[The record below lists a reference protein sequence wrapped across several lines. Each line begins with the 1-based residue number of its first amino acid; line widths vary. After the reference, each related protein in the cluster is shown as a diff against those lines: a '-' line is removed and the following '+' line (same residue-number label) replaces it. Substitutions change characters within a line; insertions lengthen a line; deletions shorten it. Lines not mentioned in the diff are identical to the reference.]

1 MFLSAAGLFLAALMS
16 GSNTFADVARKK
28 ALYKHSLVP
37 VTFWC
42 QVFAA
47 VIFAIALV
55 TRIVMGAGVVFR
67 DSGDLFGIAGVH
79 LPPAETYFVYLSI
92 DVLLVSIANLLL
104 FRALQVSPLS
114 LCIPFMA
121 FTPIFLIPTGFVILG
136 ELPPDV
142 KLLGV
147 LLVFIGS
154 VLMHRRLFAVSWAAP
169 VTALIKEPGCRY
181 ILAVALIFSL
191 TNPIE
196 NKLVEI
202 TDVYTQACAF
212 GIGLSVFFVVLTLA
226 KRDSFQGALQ
236 GNMIWLPLAGA
247 LDAISLLLQYASYH
261 YLDVVIAVSI
271 KRAGIVLA
279 VLFGWLFFKE
289 SGIRD
294 KGIASSVMLAGMLI
308 IYLPLSIWQGAT
320 MTGAVLAAAALA
332 LYVTR
337 ADTSS
342 IDTDNTLL
350 QAGKEEQ

>member
-1 MFLSAAGLFLAALMS
+1 MFLAAAGLVLAALMS

-28 ALYKHSLVP
+28 ALQKHSLVP

-47 VIFAIALV
+47 VIFVIALG
-55 TRIVMGAGVVFR
+55 THIVMGAGIAFR
-67 DSGDLFGIAGVH
+67 DSGNLFGLAGVH
-79 LPPAETYFVYLSI
+79 LSPADTYFVYLST
-92 DVLLVSIANLLL
+92 DVLLVSIANLLF

-136 ELPPDV
+136 ELPPSV

-147 LLVFIGS
+147 LLIFIGS

-181 ILAVALIFSL
+181 ILMVALIFSL

-212 GIGLSVFFVVLTLA
+212 GIGLSVFFFVLTLA
-226 KRDSFQGALQ
+226 RGDTFQGALQ
-236 GNMIWLPLAGA
+236 GNILWLPLAGV

-279 VLFGWLFFKE
+279 VFFGWLFFKE
-289 SGIRD
+289 RGIRD
-294 KGIASSVMLAGMLI
+294 KVIASSVMLAGMLI
-308 IYLPLSIWQGAT
+308 IYLPLTRVQGVT
-320 MTGAVLAAAALA
+320 MTAVTLAAAAVTLYFTRPQTA
-332 LYVTR
+332 LPIT
-337 ADTSS
+337 
-342 IDTDNTLL
+342 NKHL
-350 QAGKEEQ
+350 QRTQREER